1 MASAKPTLNP
11 LTDTPTNKTQITKPF
26 MLAYIKS
33 ELATAEDRA
42 WFKELCVK
50 HQEKKVSQLGKTE
63 KEYIDINIP
72 EVRLAFCK
80 RFFPNL
86 VAKKKTKSF
95 FDEILDL

>member
-33 ELATAEDRA
+33 ELASEEDRA
-42 WFKELCVK
+42 WYKALVAK
-50 HQEKKVSQLGKTE
+50 HKVMKTTNLGGVE
-63 KEYIDINIP
+63 KEYPDIDIP
-72 EVRLAFCK
+72 EVRKAFCE

-86 VAKKKTKSF
+86 VAKKKAKSF
-95 FDEILDL
+95 FDEVMDL